1 MLRGQNLKIFTR
13 GEEKFMGHGI
23 LQNYQINMLQISRGV
38 REGIILTQE
47 RDNKWRQK
55 LYKVGI

>member
-1 MLRGQNLKIFTR
+1 MLSDQNLRIFAWD
-13 GEEKFMGHGI
+13 EEKFMGHGI
-23 LQNYQINMLQISRGV
+23 SQNYKINMLQMPRGV
-38 REGIILTQE
+38 REDITLAQE